1 MRKHLRG
8 RRLVSA
14 TQLGSDRII
23 DLQFGSDE
31 AAFHVFLELYD
42 RVCSFKILLLILL
55 SSLMVTICLVWKLKL
70 NCIT

>member
-1 MRKHLRG
+1 MS
-8 RRLVSA
+8 V

-42 RVCSFKILLLILL
+42 RVNLFFPFQHAL
-55 SSLMVTICLVWKLKL
+55 SKNFCF
-70 NCIT
+70 N

>member
-42 RVCSFKILLLILL
+42 RVWYINKFVETIFIIVLSLQNEDEFSSF
-55 SSLMVTICLVWKLKL
+55 VA
-70 NCIT
+70 